1 MGLAKRKK
9 TTRAA
14 PRRGAKLESP
24 KWDNWEKLSGAEF
37 HRKSQAA
44 REFYY
49 QNYKPADLY
58 PYTWM
63 EKAVIQEDIR
73 SVKAH
78 RL

>member
-1 MGLAKRKK
+1 MGLSKRKK

-24 KWDNWEKLSGAEF
+24 KWDNWEEWSGEKF
-37 HRKSQAA
+37 HRHVIWA

-58 PYTWM
+58 PFATQ
-63 EKAVIQEDIR
+63 I
-73 SVKAH
+73 
-78 RL
+78 